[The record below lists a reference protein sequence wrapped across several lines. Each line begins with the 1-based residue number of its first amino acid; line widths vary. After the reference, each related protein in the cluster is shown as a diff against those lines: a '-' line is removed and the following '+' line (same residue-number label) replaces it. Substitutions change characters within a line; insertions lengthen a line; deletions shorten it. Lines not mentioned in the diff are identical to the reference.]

1 MADAGDTSREWQTMG
16 LMVGLLRGLSQV
28 IGTLLIACLVYL
40 AFQVAVEFGDELGEP
55 WADAAAARDRL
66 VTLRQEVEQAEY
78 ERRQSFRELLDLRQ
92 QVLKLEQS
100 RPSYFTNEFPYTQ
113 FKQRWQHEAKITAL
127 TAVSGRLQQA
137 EQIQQQAAA
146 RVAALQQEVGDL
158 EQQIDAAFA
167 TPTGRVL
174 VVVEEH
180 WRVGLLVGGAVLLLP
195 LISRAVW
202 YFLLAPVAAWAKPV
216 CLTPV
221 RRQRGDFSCTQA
233 FKRLTVDLGPG
244 ESLYARAACVKDY
257 PAAAGKRTR
266 LVWNWAAPLVSY
278 AAGLWELT
286 RVDGGESGCS
296 VSLWSGD
303 DADQQLVLI
312 NLSDHPGLVFRP
324 RHLVGVIHQPEKL
337 RLRRKWRL
345 LSLHAWCTLQLRYI
359 LLEGTGRV
367 VLSALGGIEAAAPA
381 SEERCV
387 TQSAVAGF
395 EGHLRYAVRRNET
408 FWPYLRGREPLFDD
422 CFAGEGFYLVAVAG
436 DQRGQS
442 AGIDGWFDRIVGVV
456 GKVLGF

>member
-1 MADAGDTSREWQTMG
+1 MG
-16 LMVGLLRGLSQV
+16 LVFGLLRGIARV
-28 IGTLLIACLVYL
+28 IGTLLIACAVYL
-40 AFQVAVEFGDELGEP
+40 VFQVAVEFREEIRGP
-55 WADAAAARDRL
+55 WADVAAARDRL
-66 VTLRQEVEQAEY
+66 VTLRQEVGQAEQ
-78 ERRQSFRELLDLRQ
+78 ERRRSFRELLDLRQ

-100 RPSYFTNEFPYTQ
+100 RPSYFTNEFPFTQ
-113 FKQRWQHEAKITAL
+113 FQQRWQHEAKIAAL

-137 EQIQQQAAA
+137 EQIQQQTAA
-146 RVAALQQEVGDL
+146 RVAGLQQEVSDL
-158 EQQIDAAFA
+158 EHQIAAASA

-174 VVVEEH
+174 VVVQEH
-180 WRVGLLVGGAVLLLP
+180 WRVGLLVGVAVLLLP
-195 LISRAVW
+195 LIARVIW
-202 YFLLAPVAAWAKPV
+202 YFLIAPLATLAKPV
-216 CLTPV
+216 RLASV
-221 RRQRGDFSCTQA
+221 RGQRGAFSCTQA
-233 FKRLTVDLGPG
+233 LKRLTVDLGPG
-244 ESLYARAACVKDY
+244 ESLFARASCVKDY
-257 PAAAGKRTR
+257 PAAVGKRTR
-266 LVWNWAAPLVSY
+266 LVWNWSAPLISY

-312 NLSDHPGLVFRP
+312 DLGNHPGLVFRP
-324 RHLVGVIHQPEKL
+324 RHLVGVIHEPGKL

-367 VLSALGGIEAAAPA
+367 VLSALGGIEAATPA

-395 EGHLRYAVRRNET
+395 EGRLRYSVRRNET

-422 CFAGEGFYLVAVAG
+422 CFAGEGAYLVAVAG
-436 DQRGQS
+436 DQRGHS
-442 AGIDGWFDRIVGVV
+442 AGIDGWFDRVAGVV